1 MNLELRLWRSPEPL
15 VTGAFVQKKGGG
27 MMHRRILDT
36 VRISWVRSRKTNN
49 LRLI

>member
-27 MMHRRILDT
+27 DDAPT
-36 VRISWVRSRKTNN
+36 DP
-49 LRLI
+49 